1 MSTRNNNKNRNN
13 TNNNFNNNN
22 NISNKKNNAKTTDN
36 TNKPVKYL
44 SGSTMIAI
52 GAIVI
57 IILIAVYLFKEFKKI
72 RDGKKKDAEAKAEP
86 ADCPDYWELVNGK
99 CRNLHGIGK
108 CGKENDIDF
117 NDPIFTNPSTG
128 HYMKCRW
135 AKDCGTQWE
144 HISKLC

>member
-72 RDGKKKDAEAKAEP
+72 S
-86 ADCPDYWELVNGK
+86 
-99 CRNLHGIGK
+99 
-108 CGKENDIDF
+108 
-117 NDPIFTNPSTG
+117 NPSF
-128 HYMKCRW
+128 KLLNNFLFNVFL
-135 AKDCGTQWE
+135 
-144 HISKLC
+144 SKLLFELT